1 MEEAELPRTGRGA
14 RLAEIAREDLDLYA
28 VEELDERIGLLKA
41 EITRA
46 EAAKAKKLSVRQAAD
61 ALFSKS
67 TSSEDF

>member
-14 RLAEIAREDLDLYA
+14 CLAEIAREDLDLYA

>member
-46 EAAKAKKLSVRQAAD
+46 EAAKAKKHSVRQAAD